1 MCARF
6 GDKAAPEDAAP
17 DDAATDDAAM
27 ELMRMLT
34 VPVVVGSWQ
43 LGRLVLDDVFGT
55 IPVTMMQ

>member
-6 GDKAAPEDAAP
+6 GDKAAPE
-17 DDAATDDAAM
+17 DAATDDAAM